1 MKINESITKIRQANN
16 FTQQDIANLLQTTQQ
31 QYSKYETAKQEI
43 PARHI
48 ITLAQHYGIS
58 TDEILGVKTYRT
70 KEEDTNKFD
79 KLYDEILDIL
89 YWAVSQEHINE
100 EAKDILIENICKS
113 KEEIENEKQIASTT
127 DGQNT

>member
-1 MKINESITKIRQANN
+1 MRINESITKIRQANN

-48 ITLAQHYGIS
+48 IKLAQHYGIS

-79 KLYDEILDIL
+79 KLYDETLDIL
-89 YWAVSQEHINE
+89 YWATSQEHINE
-100 EAKDILIENICKS
+100 EAKDILIENIRKS
-113 KEEIENEKQIASTT
+113 KEEIDEQ
-127 DGQNT
+127 QM